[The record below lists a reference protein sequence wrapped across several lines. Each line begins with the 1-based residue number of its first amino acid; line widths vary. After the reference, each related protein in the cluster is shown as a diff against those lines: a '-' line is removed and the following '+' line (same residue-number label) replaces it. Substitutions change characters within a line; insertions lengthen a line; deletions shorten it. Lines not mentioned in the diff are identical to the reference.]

1 MTVCELSEAMD
12 RDLEDVQEAILYIKD
27 GPDIHP
33 KTRLEDLNIIKDI
46 VKKCGMKM
54 KIISQ
59 PKDDKEEHEKVKD
72 VTKRPPAGLELLKSR
87 PPVVT
92 VSILSYCER
101 IVKFY
106 ILFNHR

>member
-1 MTVCELSEAMD
+1 MTVRELSESMD

-54 KIISQ
+54 KIVSQ
-59 PKDDKEEHEKVKD
+59 PKDEKEEHEKIRD
-72 VTKRPPAGLELLKSR
+72 VTKRPPAREEFLKLR

-92 VSILSYCER
+92 VCI
-101 IVKFY
+101 
-106 ILFNHR
+106 